1 MLPLGGTA
9 RSAQGALMSAAAD
22 AAGWY
27 GKLATLGDFA
37 HRRLPP
43 ELIQIADAWLSR
55 AMSASRSHFGERWL
69 DVYLTAPVMRFAW
82 APGVA
87 GTRWWFGLLMPS
99 CDNVGRYF
107 PLLIA
112 QARARPPLDR
122 IAFDHLE
129 AWFDHLAAAAT
140 HTLAERASLELFEQ
154 ALFDAPPWPTP
165 GAPAALARRGAPD
178 AESYQ
183 LAAHV
188 GVNHW
193 LHSLATEA
201 LQARFAGCSI
211 WWRRGDR
218 AHDTTASV
226 VRGLPEPEAFAQML
240 SGG

>member
-1 MLPLGGTA
+1 VPFE
-9 RSAQGALMSAAAD
+9 SVSAAVDAREN

-37 HRRLPP
+37 HRRLPT
-43 ELIQIADAWLSR
+43 EFIQLGDTWLSR
-55 AMSASRSHFGERWL
+55 AMTASREHFGERWL

-87 GTRWWFGLLMPS
+87 GPRWWFGLLMPS

-112 QARARPPLDR
+112 QSRGRPPLDR

-129 AWFDHLAAAAT
+129 AWFDHLAGAAT
-140 HTLAERASLELFEQ
+140 HTLAERASLALFEQ

-165 GAPAALARRGAPD
+165 GAPAALVQRGA
-178 AESYQ
+178 AGSQSYQ

-193 LHSLATEA
+193 LHSMASET
-201 LQARFAGCSI
+201 LQAEFAGCSI
-211 WWRRGDR
+211 WWRRGDP
-218 AHDTTASV
+218 AHNTRVSV
-226 VRGLPEPEAFAQML
+226 VRGLPEPQSFAQML
-240 SGG
+240 SGS